1 MSYSIRDAFKELKM
15 IDDDIQST
23 PIKRFTEAIDT
34 KTKKSPKFKKETNI
48 EQTKGTIANVLT
60 KNMNKINAAGSDVR
74 KMKEIVIEL
83 LQSDE
88 IIGDNK
94 KRAQKAIMQLS
105 TMRFPSQ
112 ILSFIGT
119 LMSGIAVNKD
129 KDLDEDIKEDYYDED
144 DEDTEVYD
152 WYEDYENHPLVNAY
166 EKAAENLGIE
176 PEGSTQGRWG
186 IVCFYDAQGDRIGE
200 VNFEDEID
208 FMNSL
213 GDRFVSQDL
222 TEDECIKEIEEFIK
236 DHFSKDS
243 KKSKSKDEDKEEAV
257 IIKNNILEKAP
268 KKLAGEY
275 VIPDNVTSI
284 SPYAFLDCRNLTSV
298 VIPKSVKSIGNYVFS
313 GCRNLTSIVIPKSV
327 TSIGLGAFYDCRS
340 LTIYCEISNKPSG
353 WNKYWNKDEIG
364 WIPVKWG
371 YKINKNESLEE
382 DKKVLKEG
390 YVGQTVED
398 FLEYC
403 AGPDAIDNIVI
414 ADNSADDYTE
424 VFTGSYD
431 ELKDK
436 SDLYNADF
444 ADFDCGSQPVTI
456 NVSKKDISGG
466 SWYETIGDFIED
478 FNGDEI
484 VVYSVDDEEEIF
496 SGYKEDLPEEFEDYY
511 FTSFDA
517 PSFIC
522 INISEIANY
531 DDDDYDDYEDD
542 DLGESKKS
550 SKKVNTIK
558 ESKKLK
564 EEFFNAN
571 SEEDIEKAAEILDAN
586 KTEEPVEMIIDL
598 EANSEEDIKDSYVGD
613 IILKCNV
620 CNTLIYKKPEEVIH
634 DEENPELCN
643 KDEECVHCNSKE
655 GYEAVGQVAPIAS
668 EEPEEEVPVEEPVEE
683 NPEDV
688 SNEENPEDEK
698 TEKSSEE
705 ESEDLD
711 DLDESLFNSLAN
723 KYLNS
728 VYENIDSFTTTN
740 VNYEEDSKNLVLEG
754 IIKFKSGKTST
765 SSFKFESKGLTKRG
779 KLQFIGSNESFSKSP
794 KAFKLI
800 AEVKDKKLCCESLT
814 YNYGITYLNE
824 AKNLYGRVINTNK
837 TFRER
842 N

>member
-23 PIKRFTEAIDT
+23 PVKRFTEAIDT

-60 KNMNKINAAGSDVR
+60 KNMNKINAAGSDAR
-74 KMKEIVIEL
+74 KMREIVIEL

-88 IIGDNK
+88 ITGDNK

-105 TMRFPSQ
+105 TMRFPTQ
-112 ILSFIGT
+112 ILGFIGT

-129 KDLDEDIKEDYYDED
+129 KDLDEGVK
-144 DEDTEVYD
+144 
-152 WYEDYENHPLVNAY
+152 N
-166 EKAAENLGIE
+166 
-176 PEGSTQGRWG
+176 
-186 IVCFYDAQGDRIGE
+186 
-200 VNFEDEID
+200 
-208 FMNSL
+208 
-213 GDRFVSQDL
+213 
-222 TEDECIKEIEEFIK
+222 
-236 DHFSKDS
+236 
-243 KKSKSKDEDKEEAV
+243 KEES
-257 IIKNNILEKAP
+257 K
-268 KKLAGEY
+268 
-275 VIPDNVTSI
+275 
-284 SPYAFLDCRNLTSV
+284 R
-298 VIPKSVKSIGNYVFS
+298 
-313 GCRNLTSIVIPKSV
+313 
-327 TSIGLGAFYDCRS
+327 
-340 LTIYCEISNKPSG
+340 
-353 WNKYWNKDEIG
+353 
-364 WIPVKWG
+364 
-371 YKINKNESLEE
+371 
-382 DKKVLKEG
+382 VLKEG

-403 AGPDAIDNIVI
+403 AGPDAIDSIVI

-431 ELKDK
+431 ELRDK

-496 SGYKEDLPEEFEDYY
+496 SGYKEDLPEEFEEYY

-531 DDDDYDDYEDD
+531 DDDDYEDD
-542 DLGESKKS
+542 DLDEAKKS
-550 SKKVNTIK
+550 SKKVDNIE
-558 ESKKLK
+558 ESKKLT
-564 EEFFNAN
+564 EEFFDAN
-571 SEEDIEKAAEILDAN
+571 SEEDIIKAAEILDAN

-613 IILKCNV
+613 VILKCNV

-688 SNEENPEDEK
+688 SNEENLEDEK

-705 ESEDLD
+705 ESEDPD

>member
-23 PIKRFTEAIDT
+23 PVKRFTEAIDT
-34 KTKKSPKFKKETNI
+34 KTKKSPKFKKEVDI

-60 KNMNKINAAGSDVR
+60 KNMNKINAAGSDAR
-74 KMKEIVIEL
+74 KMREIVIEL

-105 TMRFPSQ
+105 TMRFPTQ
-112 ILSFIGT
+112 ILGFIGT

-129 KDLDEDIKEDYYDED
+129 KNLDEGVK
-144 DEDTEVYD
+144 
-152 WYEDYENHPLVNAY
+152 N
-166 EKAAENLGIE
+166 
-176 PEGSTQGRWG
+176 
-186 IVCFYDAQGDRIGE
+186 
-200 VNFEDEID
+200 
-208 FMNSL
+208 
-213 GDRFVSQDL
+213 
-222 TEDECIKEIEEFIK
+222 
-236 DHFSKDS
+236 
-243 KKSKSKDEDKEEAV
+243 KEES
-257 IIKNNILEKAP
+257 K
-268 KKLAGEY
+268 
-275 VIPDNVTSI
+275 
-284 SPYAFLDCRNLTSV
+284 R
-298 VIPKSVKSIGNYVFS
+298 
-313 GCRNLTSIVIPKSV
+313 
-327 TSIGLGAFYDCRS
+327 
-340 LTIYCEISNKPSG
+340 
-353 WNKYWNKDEIG
+353 
-364 WIPVKWG
+364 
-371 YKINKNESLEE
+371 
-382 DKKVLKEG
+382 VLKEG

-403 AGPDAIDNIVI
+403 AGPDAIDSIVI

-431 ELKDK
+431 ELRDK

-484 VVYSVDDEEEIF
+484 VVYSVDDDEEIF

-531 DDDDYDDYEDD
+531 DDDDDYEDD
-542 DLGESKKS
+542 DLDEAKKPKKELYKGEVYWSFSDIKDARNYAKDLGLKLVYYDEDTGEAEIQGDYITVAQEVVASVEGSDQYFSSEEEASKALEDCGEKIYKITLNEAKKS
-550 SKKVNTIK
+550 SKEVNTIE
-558 ESKKLK
+558 ESKKLT
-564 EEFFNAN
+564 EEFFDAN
-571 SEEDIEKAAEILDAN
+571 SEEDIIKAAEILDAN
-586 KTEEPVEMIIDL
+586 RTEEPVEMIIDL

-613 IILKCNV
+613 VILKCNV

-668 EEPEEEVPVEEPVEE
+668 EEPEEEVPVEE
-683 NPEDV
+683 NPEDR
-688 SNEENPEDEK
+688 SNEENPE
-698 TEKSSEE
+698 E
-705 ESEDLD
+705 ESEDLDESLNEGILDLSRIVKDSYSTCLDILGNKGQPTALPTAEMVAEDIVNNYEGYGDIDLSNPSDYNKWVMNVKQELIRQGLDFAEDLD

-754 IIKFKSGKTST
+754 VIKFKSGKTST